1 MIIYEISRALNDLRA
16 KDAAAKEFASKVF
29 MDEELE
35 GRKGMKPAWRFE
47 RLKNTSPARTEQ
59 D

>member
-1 MIIYEISRALNDLRA
+1 MIIYEISRVLNDLRA

-35 GRKGMKPAWRFE
+35 GGRKGMRRFD
-47 RLKNTSPARTEQ
+47 RLKNTSPARTEK